1 MSKTAGKIQYKTE
14 FVNYKTYT
22 NTLFR
27 MKQEKEMKNVKEME
41 DRMRNQM
48 FQNAG
53 IAKCKWRRDGI

>member
-1 MSKTAGKIQYKTE
+1 
-14 FVNYKTYT
+14 
-22 NTLFR
+22 

-41 DRMRNQM
+41 DRMRHQM

>member
-1 MSKTAGKIQYKTE
+1 
-14 FVNYKTYT
+14 
-22 NTLFR
+22 

-53 IAKCKWRRDGI
+53 IAKCKGRRDGI